1 MTDAALRALHDRLA
15 VIDRAT
21 QYARNLDRQDW
32 AGFRACFT
40 DQLETDFSDFT
51 GEPARTAPADEFVAF
66 DQRILAGVITQHLIA
81 NHEVSINGDDAV
93 LIADAIASHHR
104 PAEAGGGDYDVHGVY
119 RMVMV
124 RQAEDRTMAENW
136 KIASVRLSLRW
147 YEGDRDLLG

>member
-1 MTDAALRALHDRLA
+1 MTDTALSAIRDRLA

-66 DQRILAGVITQHLIA
+66 DQRILGGLITQHLIA
-81 NHEVSINGDDAV
+81 NHEVSIECDEAV

-104 PAEAGGGDYDVHGVY
+104 PAAAGGGDYDVHGVY

-124 RQAEDRTMAENW
+124 RQGADW
-136 KIASVRLSLRW
+136 KIARVRLSLRW

>member
-1 MTDAALRALHDRLA
+1 MTDAVLRALHDRLA

-66 DQRILAGVITQHLIA
+66 DQRILDGVITQHLIA
-81 NHEVSINGDDAV
+81 NHEVTIDGDQAV
-93 LIADAIASHHR
+93 LTADAIASHHR
-104 PAEAGGGDYDVHGVY
+104 PAEAGGGDYDIHGVY
-119 RMVMV
+119 RMAMV
-124 RQAEDRTMAENW
+124 CQAEDW
-136 KIASVRLSLRW
+136 KIASVRLSLSW
-147 YEGDRDLLG
+147 YEGDGDLLG